1 MTEEF
6 YSPGRIRY
14 REPEVVWIIKFA
26 LDGNTWPVDHRHES
40 GYVGG
45 KGRKVGHTAPF
56 EVTKVNT
63 SEILHR
69 LRCCSLDGLNLEYVL
84 RLSDGDEVYLIQRLA
99 DYQHRSYDEVKS
111 GVNSALHFCCGWRRK
126 VDSYKRYVEKYM
138 SRRRK

>member
-1 MTEEF
+1 MTD
-6 YSPGRIRY
+6 YHSPASIHY
-14 REPEVVWIIKFA
+14 TQEQVVWIIRFA

-84 RLSDGDEVYLIQRLA
+84 RLSDSDEVYLIQRLA
-99 DYQHRSYDEVKS
+99 DYQHRSYEEVKE
-111 GVNSALHFCCGWRRK
+111 GVKSALKFCCGWHRK
-126 VDSYKRYVEKYM
+126 HDSFKRYCEKYR
-138 SRRRK
+138 SRKRR